1 MRRFALL
8 MLLGTLIGL
17 GIGLTLGWL
26 VLPVAPST
34 SPLSDL
40 ARRHKEDY
48 TIMVAAAFQV
58 DNDLNAAVERLRL
71 LGVADPFT
79 YVRDLTERFIVQAGV
94 TREGDART
102 LVQLSCA
109 MGLCTTPMQPFLLPS
124 ARSGS

>member
-40 ARRHKEDY
+40 ARRHKEEY

-124 ARSGS
+124 TRSGS

>member
-8 MLLGTLIGL
+8 MLLGTLVGL
-17 GIGLTLGWL
+17 GLGLTFGWL
-26 VLPVAPST
+26 VLPAAPNT
-34 SPLSDL
+34 SPLSEL
-40 ARRHKEDY
+40 ARRHKEEY

-71 LGVADPFT
+71 LGMADPFT

-124 ARSGS
+124 TRSGS